1 MLNEICL
8 YIRNFFEKDKYFGSF
23 KIENG
28 NLTYFNGNELPLL
41 DGQYFRIIGSTF
53 NDNVF
58 SNPPF
63 VNGQPLLR
71 DETFEGAVW
80 ALAIPKEVL
89 EIADEIENWKTIY
102 GGADSPVNAPY
113 SSESFDGYSYSKASG
128 GGTDGTSGAS
138 AGDWKSV
145 YGSRLNLWRKI

>member
-1 MLNEICL
+1 
-8 YIRNFFEKDKYFGSF
+8 
-23 KIENG
+23 
-28 NLTYFNGNELPLL
+28 LL

-80 ALAIPKEVL
+80 ALAIPKEIEDL
-89 EIADEIENWKTIY
+89 AQEIEDWESKY

-128 GGTDGTSGAS
+128 NGTDGTAGAS
-138 AGDWKSV
+138 AGDWRSV